1 MNETKRGKGGAGQKI
16 VIIGGVAAGPKA
28 ACRVKR
34 LMQDAE
40 VTIIDEDSLISYGGC
55 GIPYFVSG
63 DVSDESELRSTSF
76 HMVRNEDFFQRAK
89 GVKTLTR
96 TRALAIDRKNKV
108 VQVEQVE
115 TGIKQEL
122 AYDKL
127 MLATGSRPF
136 VLPIPG
142 VELDGLFTISNLH
155 KAIEIKKRI
164 AAGKVSK
171 AVVIGG
177 GAIGVEMAEALTD
190 LWGVETTLL
199 EFMPQLLP
207 RIVDYPMAA
216 MLARHLRE
224 KGVAV
229 HLGEGAA
236 EIIGAE
242 GKVTGVRT
250 AARALE
256 ADLVIMAAGVRPRS
270 ELAQAAGLQV
280 SPMGAIVV
288 NERMQTSDPFIYAG
302 GDCVEVRHLVSGKK
316 FYAPLG
322 SLANKE
328 GRVAGDNMAGIPS
341 VFKGA
346 VGSFIMKAFDVCIG
360 ATGLSL
366 DVALAEGFDADV
378 ALTSPSDR
386 AHFFPTVDTV
396 VFQMVFD
403 RRSRRVLGLQGFG
416 PMGDGISARIDA
428 AAALLGQGAS
438 IDDFATLEMA
448 YAPPFS
454 AAIDSINAA
463 AFVADNLCDGRLRK
477 IPVVSFLQ
485 WMEDF
490 KDQPDWVALD
500 IRHPKEVAPF
510 VEKFGSSLWI
520 AMPYNE
526 VRARYQEL
534 PKDKTMI
541 VLCDAGTRS
550 FEVQSFLDGAGY
562 KNNLVLSGGFN
573 VVRRIG
579 VDWYPE

>member
-1 MNETKRGKGGAGQKI
+1 MSTKTGEKI

-55 GIPYFVSG
+55 GIPYYVSG

-76 HMVRNEDFFQRAK
+76 HMVRNEAFFQDAK
-89 GVKTLTR
+89 GVTTLTR
-96 TRALAIDRKNKV
+96 TRALAIDRKNKI
-108 VQVEQVE
+108 VQVEHVE
-115 TGIKQEL
+115 SGVKQGI

-136 VLPIPG
+136 ILPIPG
-142 VELDGLFTISNLH
+142 VDLDGVFTISNLH

-164 AAGKVSK
+164 AGGKVAR

-199 EFMPQLLP
+199 EFMDQLLP
-207 RIVDYPMAA
+207 RIVDFPMAA
-216 MLARHLRE
+216 MLTRHLRD
-224 KGVAV
+224 KGVTV
-229 HLGEGAA
+229 LLGEGAA
-236 EIIGAE
+236 EILGEE
-242 GKVTGVRT
+242 GKVTAVRT
-250 AARALE
+250 HSRTID

-270 ELAQAAGLQV
+270 ELARECGLQI

-288 NERMQTSDPFIYAG
+288 NERMQTSDPLIYAG
-302 GDCVEVRHLVSGKK
+302 GDCIEVRHLVSGKK

-360 ATGLSL
+360 ATGLSH
-366 DVALAEGFDADV
+366 DVALAEGYDADV
-378 ALTSPSDR
+378 ALTAPSDR
-386 AHFFPTVDTV
+386 AHFFPTVDNV
-396 VFQMVFD
+396 IFQMVFD
-403 RRSRRVLGLQGFG
+403 RRTRRVLGLQGFG

-428 AAALLGQGAS
+428 AAALVGTGAS
-438 IDDFATLEMA
+438 IDDFGTLEMA

-463 AFVADNLCDGRLRK
+463 AYVADNICDGRLRK
-477 IPVVSFLQ
+477 VAMVSFLE
-485 WMEDF
+485 WMKDF
-490 KDQPDWVALD
+490 STQPDWVALD
-500 IRHPKEVAPF
+500 IRHPKEVEPF
-510 VEKFGSSLWI
+510 VEKFGSERWLAI
-520 AMPYNE
+520 PYNE

-534 PKDKTMI
+534 PADTTMI
-541 VLCDAGTRS
+541 LLCDAGTRS
-550 FEVQSFLDGAGY
+550 FEIQSFLDSVGLQ
-562 KNNLVLSGGFN
+562 KSLVLSGGFN
-573 VVRRIG
+573 VVRKIG
-579 VDWYPE
+579 VDWYPQ

>member
-1 MNETKRGKGGAGQKI
+1 MSNKGMKI
-16 VIIGGVAAGPKA
+16 VIVGGVAAGPKA

-55 GIPYFVSG
+55 GIPYYVSG

-76 HMVRNEDFFQRAK
+76 HMVRNETFFKDAK
-89 GVKTLTR
+89 GVNTLTR
-96 TRALAIDRKNKV
+96 TRALAIDRKQKV
-108 VQVEQVE
+108 VQVEHVE
-115 TGIKQEL
+115 TGVQQSI

-142 VELDGLFTISNLH
+142 VDLDGVFTISNLH

-164 AAGKVSK
+164 AGGKVAR

-190 LWGVETTLL
+190 LWGVETTLV
-199 EFMPQLLP
+199 EFMDQLLP
-207 RIVDYPMAA
+207 RIVDFPFAA
-216 MLARHLRE
+216 MLAKHLRD
-224 KGVAV
+224 KGVTLY
-229 HLGEGAA
+229 LGEGAA
-236 EIIGAE
+236 EILGEE

-250 AARALE
+250 AARTLE

-270 ELAQAAGLQV
+270 ELARDAGLQV

-288 NERMQTSDPFIYAG
+288 NERMQTSDPLIYAA

-328 GRVAGDNMAGIPS
+328 GRVVGDNMAGIPS
-341 VFKGA
+341 LFKGA

-360 ATGLSL
+360 ATGLSH
-366 DVALAEGFDADV
+366 DVALAEGYDADV
-378 ALTSPSDR
+378 ALTAPSDR
-386 AHFFPTVDTV
+386 AHFFPTVDNV

-403 RRSRRVLGLQGFG
+403 RRTRRVLGLQGFG

-428 AAALLGQGAS
+428 AAALVSMGAT
-438 IDDFATLEMA
+438 IDDFGILEMA

-463 AFVADNLCDGRLRK
+463 AYVADNICDGRLRK
-477 IPVVSFLQ
+477 LSVASFLQ
-485 WMEDF
+485 WMTDF
-490 KDQPDWVALD
+490 AMQPDWVALD
-500 IRHPKEVAPF
+500 IRHPKEVVPF
-510 VEKFGSSLWI
+510 VKKFGGKRWLGI
-520 AMPYNE
+520 PYNE
-526 VRARYQEL
+526 VRARYHEL
-534 PKDKTMI
+534 PSDKIMI

-550 FEVQSFLDGAGY
+550 FEIQSFLDSVGL
-562 KNNLVLSGGFN
+562 KNSLVLSGGFN
-573 VVRRIG
+573 VVRKIG

>member
-1 MNETKRGKGGAGQKI
+1 MNNKMGEKI

-34 LMQDAE
+34 LLQDAE

-55 GIPYFVSG
+55 GIPYYVSG

-76 HMVRNEDFFQRAK
+76 HMVRNESFFQDAK
-89 GVKTLTR
+89 GVATLTR
-96 TRALAIDRKNKV
+96 TRALVIDRKNKV
-108 VQVEQVE
+108 VQVEHVE
-115 TGIKQEL
+115 SGARQEI

-142 VELDGLFTISNLH
+142 VDLDGVFTLSNLH

-164 AAGKVSK
+164 AGGKVAR

-190 LWGVETTLL
+190 LWEVETTLV
-199 EFMPQLLP
+199 EFMDQLLP
-207 RIVDYPMAA
+207 RIVDFPMAA
-216 MLARHLRE
+216 MLARHLRD
-224 KGVAV
+224 KGVTV

-236 EIIGAE
+236 EILGAE

-250 AARALE
+250 AHRTLE
-256 ADLVIMAAGVRPRS
+256 ADLVIMATGVRPRS
-270 ELAQAAGLQV
+270 ELARDAGLQL
-280 SPMGAIVV
+280 SAMGAIVV
-288 NERMQTSDPFIYAG
+288 NERMQTSDPFIYAA
-302 GDCVEVRHLVSGKK
+302 GDCIEVRHLVSGKK

-360 ATGLSL
+360 ATGLSH
-366 DVALAEGFDADV
+366 DVALAEGYDADV
-378 ALTSPSDR
+378 ALTAPSDR

-403 RRSRRVLGLQGFG
+403 RRTRRVLGLQGFG

-428 AAALLGQGAS
+428 AAALVGTGAT
-438 IDDFATLEMA
+438 IDDFGTLEMA

-463 AFVADNLCDGRLRK
+463 AYVADNICDGRLRK
-477 IPVVSFLQ
+477 ISVASFLQ

-490 KDQPDWVALD
+490 TIQPDWVALD
-500 IRHPKEVAPF
+500 IRHPKEVGPF
-510 VEKFGSSLWI
+510 VEKFGGERWLGI
-520 AMPYNE
+520 PYNE

-534 PKDKTMI
+534 PTDKTMI
-541 VLCDAGTRS
+541 LLCDAGTRS
-550 FEVQSFLDGAGY
+550 FETQSFLDSVGLG
-562 KNNLVLSGGFN
+562 NSLVLSGGFN
-573 VVRRIG
+573 VVRKIG
-579 VDWYPE
+579 VDWYPR